1 MQSHLQVRASMC
13 IVKESPP
20 SPVGTGF
27 RRRMHLL
34 LQAKRTMRE
43 ADTNGDGMVSKE
55 EFVHLLLGSPVSDSL
70 DAYDA
75 RIARQSQ

>member
-1 MQSHLQVRASMC
+1 
-13 IVKESPP
+13 
-20 SPVGTGF
+20 
-27 RRRMHLL
+27 MHLL